1 MFIDASIHKKANL
14 REEFDTSDDGKEL
27 HSIKTIRRKDKTP
40 ITQMLDDI
48 YNRDLKIDELNNK
61 REIYLVTM
69 SLKSKDMSLN

>member
-40 ITQMLDDI
+40 ITQMSDDI
-48 YNRDLKIDELNNK
+48 YNDNLKIDKLNNK
-61 REIYLVTM
+61 RERFSNNVSI
-69 SLKSKDMSLN
+69 DISLN